1 MISIDWKT
9 ATRKLIEQH
18 NELGGS
24 LVELEYAEHNP
35 DLVDWVEPLGDQM
48 VVMGP
53 QISARR
59 VRSWLYEHRGEDWRQ
74 WRKGMVLWSL
84 FDPNQ
89 GATYVGLGVTNGEA
103 TDGIDGDE
111 SGDRQPDGTSGG
123 GPAAGGVADDEGRI
137 PEAAVESAEGDQ
149 GEEPGG
155 GSGLEGGHG
164 SSGSEESE
172 SSGWSSSED
181 G

>member
-24 LVELEYAEHNP
+24 LVELENAEHNP
-35 DLVDWVEPLGDQM
+35 DLVDWVKPLGDQM

-59 VRSWLYEHRGEDWRQ
+59 VRSWLYERRGEDWRQ

-123 GPAAGGVADDEGRI
+123 SPAAGGVADDAGRI
-137 PEAAVESAEGDQ
+137 PEAAVEPAEGDQ
-149 GEEPGG
+149 GEEPGSVSSSG
-155 GSGLEGGHG
+155 GSEGEGG
-164 SSGSEESE
+164 
-172 SSGWSSSED
+172 GWSSSED

>member
-1 MISIDWKT
+1 VISIDWKT

-59 VRSWLYEHRGEDWRQ
+59 VRSWLYERRGEDWRQ

-123 GPAAGGVADDEGRI
+123 GPAARGVADDEGRI
-137 PEAAVESAEGDQ
+137 PEAAVESAEGDPEQ
-149 GEEPGG
+149 EP
-155 GSGLEGGHG
+155 SSVS
-164 SSGSEESE
+164 SSGGPKGEGSDSSS
-172 SSGWSSSED
+172 SSG